1 MADSVPA
8 SVVSLLAELVGAVVI
23 QQAQIAELQGDRT
36 TLFQASEKLAEAV
49 TALQGHAET
58 VTGDTGLTSQLGDLT
73 KVPALQE
80 QLAAAMP
87 APAEVAPVADA
98 STGTAAPVQDPA
110 PQAAAA

>member
-23 QQAQIAELQGDRT
+23 QQGQIAELQGDRT
-36 TLFQASEKLAEAV
+36 TLVQTSEKLAEAV

-87 APAEVAPVADA
+87 APVEAAPVTEA
-98 STGTAAPVQDPA
+98 STGTDAAAQTSA
-110 PQAAAA
+110 PEAAAA

>member
-36 TLFQASEKLAEAV
+36 TLVQTSEKLAEAV

-80 QLAAAMP
+80 QLATAMP

-98 STGTAAPVQDPA
+98 STGTAAPAQAPA
-110 PQAAAA
+110 PEAAAA